1 MSFSNSYLLE
11 KFAEGNMTDVRVT
24 FAASLLEAF
33 MNTFGVYDPEDV
45 TECYCEEGEVSYQL
59 FTNYGWMW
67 KVEEMV
73 NEWLED
79 KKGDIAVTT
88 CSTLDDE
95 NGLSYCDIWLENVY
109 KDGQFVDWSADYD
122 DSFGDKRLA

>member
-11 KFAEGNMTDVRVT
+11 KCGEGVLTDVRVT
-24 FAASLLEAF
+24 FCSVLLEAF
-33 MNTFGVYDPEDV
+33 MNTFGGYSPEDM
-45 TECYCEEGEVSYQL
+45 TDTYCDEGENSYQL
-59 FTNYGWMW
+59 FHPYPGRLAD
-67 KVEEMV
+67 KV

-79 KKGDIAVTT
+79 KKGEVTVTT
-88 CSTLDDE
+88 CYTLHEEDD
-95 NGLSYCDIWLENVY
+95 GASYCDIWLENVY